1 MQQAGST
8 TLYVHGSADTTMRS
22 NERARRYAEVL
33 RAKVVVVD
41 EASQLPIGNVVP
53 LLVTGDDLAYKGGQA
68 IDELTKAM
76 DSDVTASMRRMDIDR
91 KLPSREPPL
100 MVADADEGE
109 GNIYM
114 PQE

>member
-1 MQQAGST
+1 
-8 TLYVHGSADTTMRS
+8 MRS

-76 DSDVTASMRRMDIDR
+76 DNDVTASMRRMDIDR